1 MRNLKK
7 FLAVLVVVAIM
18 ATAMVPV
25 IAAGATKTDAEI
37 CKDLSVLKGE
47 GSGVTA
53 DYLAKTTTRLQAA
66 TIYLRLKGLEP
77 EALAYQGTA
86 NFADGNISYA
96 GGKAIMAYLKANP
109 DLGWVG
115 DGVSF
120 KPNDLCTVQMF
131 YKVMLEGLGY
141 KQGVDFEWAEV
152 IGFAKAMGLK
162 KIATVAKFTNNDM
175 AVALVEALVTK
186 MKTGTTLI
194 NKLVADKVIDSADAS
209 ASGLLAVAGIT
220 SAGNVDLG
228 KVAVGA
234 TATLPATVQATLSDS
249 SKADVAVTW
258 TPAVVDTTKAGTFT
272 FKGAIEGYTAGITAT
287 VTVEAAA
294 LAFTSATATNL
305 KEIVVVFNKEL
316 DEDTVI
322 PANFKIGANNAGGV
336 ALSDDKK
343 AVTVTVA
350 TANLCANGATYDL
363 TVKTSV
369 KGADSVALAADQK
382 ATVTAFD
389 VSKPVISKMELTGP
403 ATIKL
408 TFSEPIKTKGTVKLN
423 NGVYSVSVPVADET
437 NVSSVTIN
445 AGTLA
450 DGNYSVAISNFTD
463 FANFAMDAVTMTLA
477 YAKVTSPIA
486 ASIKADPKQDEV
498 IVVFNRKVT
507 LKAGDEINYFYHT
520 FTAWVPNGVATT
532 DGIEYKLT
540 LTTYP
545 VPEGTANLIVNYDGS
560 LDTPIVDEWGNEL
573 GANLSLKV
581 TVAADV
587 TAPSVTA
594 IESTDEDKVKLTF
607 SEALDDTIAETE
619 ANYVVKDSTGATVG
633 TAFTATYDNTD
644 SIYTV
649 LLDFAADLDA
659 GTYNV
664 VVSKIQDS
672 CTLSDNIMTD
682 TTKSFTITDQTAIVV
697 ADTVVTDVLGI
708 AVGDNEVI
716 YVTYPEKM
724 AVTGQYSVLSSSNY
738 LIDLDGALAGV
749 PAALDDDATL
759 EMFGTSGKVVK
770 ITIPD
775 LAIVNATTTLVIGR
789 IADTSGNATTELS
802 FTEVLGAE
810 TAPAIATVEQS
821 DYNKLVVTF
830 DKILSDISADA
841 FKQTVGA
848 EVYEISGIATA
859 LNEDG
864 DATVVTLTLSGEFV
878 DYEVSQVATYKTNTS
893 NKVTQLEMVGAEVIA
908 ETGMAA
914 VNATVLNAAIVDKRV
929 PELNADSEI
938 YTNAVNSTITLTYT
952 EALAAGNQALYA
964 FDYVVKDGD
973 GNALVPAVGY
983 TTTVAGA
990 VLTMTFTGVANIDA
1004 YTVESVATPVY
1015 IQDANANKAKGFT
1028 TKIDKP

>member
-47 GSGVTA
+47 ASGVTA
-53 DYLAKTTTRLQAA
+53 DYLAKATTRLQAA

-86 NFADGNISYA
+86 NFADGNIAYA

-109 DLGWVG
+109 DLGWLG
-115 DGVSF
+115 DGVNF

-131 YKVMLEGLGY
+131 YKVLLEGLGY

-152 IGFAKAMGLK
+152 IGFAKANNLK
-162 KIATVAKFTNNDM
+162 KIAVVTKFTNNDM
-175 AVALVEALVTK
+175 AVALVEALVAK
-186 MKTGTTLI
+186 MKSGSTLI
-194 NKLVADKVIDSADAS
+194 TKLVADKVIDSADAA
-209 ASGLLAVAGIT
+209 ASGLLTAAGIT
-220 SAGNVDLG
+220 SVGNVDLG
-228 KVAVGA
+228 KAAVGA
-234 TATLPATVQATLSDS
+234 AVTLPATVQATLSDS

-258 TPAVVDTTKAGTFT
+258 TPAAVDTTKVGTFT
-272 FKGAIEGYTAGITAT
+272 FKGAIEGYAAGITAT

-294 LAFTSATATNL
+294 LAFTSATAINL

-322 PANFKIGANNAGGV
+322 PANFKIGANNAGAV
-336 ALSDDKK
+336 ALADDNKT
-343 AVTVTVA
+343 VTVTVA
-350 TANLCANGATYDL
+350 TLDLCANGASYDL

-369 KGADSVALAADQK
+369 KGTDGVALAADQK

-423 NGVYSVSVPVADET
+423 NGIYSVSVPVADET
-437 NVSSVTIN
+437 NVSTLTIN
-445 AGTLA
+445 AGSLA
-450 DGNYSVAISNFTD
+450 DGNYSVAISAFTD

-477 YAKVTSPIA
+477 YAKVTTPIA

-498 IVVFNRKVT
+498 TVVFNRKVT

-520 FTAWVPNGVATT
+520 FTAWVPNAVATT

-560 LDTPIVDEWGNEL
+560 ADTPIKDEWGNEL
-573 GANLSLKV
+573 AANLTLKV

-607 SEALDDTIAETE
+607 SEALDEAIAETV

-644 SIYTV
+644 SVYTIV
-649 LLDFAADLDA
+649 LDFASDLDA

-664 VVSKIQDS
+664 VISKIQDS
-672 CTLSDNIMTD
+672 CTLSDNVMSD
-682 TTKSFTITDQTAIVV
+682 TTKSFTITDQTQIVV
-697 ADTVVTDVLGI
+697 ADTAVTDVLG
-708 AVGDNEVI
+708 AGTDNEVI

-724 AVTGQYSVLSSSNY
+724 TATGQYSVLSASNY
-738 LIDLDGALAGV
+738 LIDLDGAGIGL
-749 PAALDDDATL
+749 PAELDDDATL
-759 EMFGTSGKVVK
+759 EMFGTSGKIVK
-770 ITIPD
+770 ISIPD
-775 LAIVNATTTLVIGR
+775 LAIVNGTTTLVIGR
-789 IADTSGNATTELS
+789 VADTSGNATVELS
-802 FTEVLGAE
+802 YTEVMGAE
-810 TAPAIATVEQS
+810 TAPAIATVEQT

-830 DKILSDISADA
+830 DKILSDVSADA

-864 DATVVTLTLSGEFV
+864 DATIVTLTLSGEFV
-878 DYEVSQVATYKTNTS
+878 DYEVSQVATYKTDTS
-893 NKVTQLEMVGAEVIA
+893 KKVTQVEMVGANVIA

-914 VNATVLNAAIVDKRV
+914 VDATVLNAAIVDKRV
-929 PELNADSEI
+929 PELVADSEV
-938 YTNAVNSTITLTYT
+938 YTNLANSTIALTYT
-952 EALAAGNQALYA
+952 EALAAGNQTLYA

-973 GNALVPAVGY
+973 GKALVPAVGY
-983 TTTVAGA
+983 TTAVAGA
-990 VLTMTFTGVANIDA
+990 VLTITIPSVANIDA

-1015 IQDANANKAKGFT
+1015 IQDASANIAKGFT
-1028 TKIDKP
+1028 T